1 MTRRST
7 PLSTARRRR
16 IARATPDLLDP
27 AVAQATLAAWW
38 VLLFVSLVVQPPADG
53 AAATTTPMWLVLG
66 VDLTILGVIAVASVA
81 LLRNRR
87 LGAWVAFGGAVGMMA
102 ATVACPV
109 TGHHAMGP
117 WWLVA
122 MGAQAGMAATGWYA
136 LRSDAS

>member
-1 MTRRST
+1 VTRRSAS
-7 PLSTARRRR
+7 LSSRRRRR
-16 IARATPDLLDP
+16 ITRAAPDRLDP
-27 AVAQATLAAWW
+27 AVAQATLVAWW
-38 VLLFVSLVVQPPADG
+38 VLLFVSLVVQPPPDG
-53 AAATTTPMWLVLG
+53 TAATTTPLWLVLG
-66 VDLTILGVIAVASVA
+66 VDLTILATIAVASVA

-87 LGAWVAFGGAVGMMA
+87 LGAWVAFGGAIGMMA

-136 LRSDAS
+136 LRSDA